1 MVIHTIIEAIVIHT
15 KKNPQNYLHLKAMAT
30 CHLSDQLL
38 EHCSVN
44 CSWKTF

>member
-1 MVIHTIIEAIVIHT
+1 MVIYTLIEAIVIHT
-15 KKNPQNYLHLKAMAT
+15 KETQNYLHIKEMAT

-38 EHCSVN
+38 EHCSLN